1 MKKRILAVFLSLMMI
16 LSLALAEKEAPAICG
31 TWYVTQLVSD
41 DTAYNLAD
49 LGISMAID
57 LNEDG
62 TGMIRVSDGSGNE
75 ESPAAWT
82 EKDDGTFSFMES
94 ATQVAVPFR
103 SEEDYLVLGDENDYY
118 ILRREPGEP
127 VTFAETV
134 TAADIKEF
142 NGEYA
147 AEYLSGSGFTLAV
160 SAAADEMTLLGVES
174 TGITIQDGKVSFFGA
189 EEAEFTFDPETGTLY
204 MDGADEETSIR
215 IWRLADG
222 GIAAGWYGMT
232 FYAALVN

>member
-1 MKKRILAVFLSLMMI
+1 MKKRILAVFLSLMML
-16 LSLALAEKEAPAICG
+16 LSFALAEKEAPAICG

-57 LNEDG
+57 LKEDG

-94 ATQVAVPFR
+94 ATQVEVPLR
-103 SEEDYLVLGDENDYY
+103 AEEDYLVLGDENDYY
-118 ILRREPGEP
+118 ILRREPGTP

-134 TAADIKEF
+134 AAADAADF

-147 AEYLSGSGFTLAV
+147 AEYMSGSGFTIAV
-160 SAAADEMTLLGVES
+160 SSAMDEMSLLGAAD
-174 TGITIQDGKVSFFGA
+174 TGIVIQDGKVRFFGA

-204 MDGADEETSIR
+204 LDASAEEESIR
-215 IWRLADG
+215 IFRLADG
-222 GIAAGWYGMT
+222 GIAANWYGMT
-232 FYAALVN
+232 FYAVPVE